1 MLDVKLLREN
11 LDQVKV
17 RLATRGG
24 EIDWDEFVS
33 LDRERR
39 EALAHIERL
48 KEKKNRLSGEIGKLK
63 KSGADASALMREGE
77 EVSEAI
83 RNSEGPLAEM
93 EAKFERFML
102 TLPNLPH
109 AGVTIGKNENDN
121 KEVRRWGE
129 PLKLD
134 FVAKNHW
141 DIGEELGILD
151 FARAAK
157 ITERVSPFIAARQR
171 GWSARSLTSCWTYTR
186 EKMAIRRYCHP
197 CW

>member
-11 LDQVKV
+11 LDQVKA

-83 RNSEGPLAEM
+83 RNSEGPLAEV

-102 TLPNLPH
+102 TL
-109 AGVTIGKNENDN
+109 
-121 KEVRRWGE
+121 
-129 PLKLD
+129 
-134 FVAKNHW
+134 HW
-141 DIGEELGILD
+141 
-151 FARAAK
+151 
-157 ITERVSPFIAARQR
+157 
-171 GWSARSLTSCWTYTR
+171 
-186 EKMAIRRYCHP
+186 
-197 CW
+197 

>member
-48 KEKKNRLSGEIGKLK
+48 KEKKNRGSGEIGKLK

-83 RNSEGPLAEM
+83 RSGEGLFRTA
-93 EAKFERFML
+93 
-102 TLPNLPH
+102 T
-109 AGVTIGKNENDN
+109 T
-121 KEVRRWGE
+121 
-129 PLKLD
+129 
-134 FVAKNHW
+134 
-141 DIGEELGILD
+141 
-151 FARAAK
+151 
-157 ITERVSPFIAARQR
+157 R
-171 GWSARSLTSCWTYTR
+171 GRIY
-186 EKMAIRRYCHP
+186 RYG
-197 CW
+197 